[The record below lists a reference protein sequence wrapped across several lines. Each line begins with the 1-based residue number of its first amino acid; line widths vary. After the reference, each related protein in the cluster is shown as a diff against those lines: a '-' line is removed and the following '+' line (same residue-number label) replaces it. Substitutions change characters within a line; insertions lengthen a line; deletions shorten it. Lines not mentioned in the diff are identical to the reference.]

1 MKISLKKY
9 LKKEHSNF
17 DIEGFREK
25 SQGTRDILLKFAQ
38 DFCSL
43 IEIYGFRF
51 KLIIFNKKEYGVDE
65 AIKLIE
71 QLNRTLNSGFFYDLD
86 SFFQTEMEMEFGRE
100 SKVMMNLSDEGA
112 YYQVRSKNP
121 LYNDDYKFSKKDFLK
136 YANQMYVFSNKELL
150 LKLRDFIARVDKK
163 RNKDIVS
170 DQQKDKSK
178 LYITKDGANY
188 FYNGKLI
195 KVKNPKAHYF
205 IIFNAVHHLI
215 EDGGDIEYEKIIE
228 CCKKRNLPN
237 TTRKKIQKAL
247 TGESADFFKHI
258 KIDRILSGGINL
270 FEADPNGNFLT
281 FNNTKN

>member
-100 SKVMMNLSDEGA
+100 SKVMMNLSDEGD

>member
-100 SKVMMNLSDEGA
+100 SKVMMNLSDEGD

-270 FEADPNGNFLT
+270 FEASPNGNFLT
-281 FNNTKN
+281 FNNKKT